1 MKRIVLTA
9 VAVLMLLNLGMAQ
22 DCSQFIGAVNGKKM
36 VYANKDAKGKDVG
49 KFNYIT
55 TKKDASTVTIH
66 TEVFD
71 KDGKSIGASDSEAKC
86 NGNVISIDMKSFIP
100 ANSMK
105 QFSNM
110 KMEGDAKYLV
120 YPLNM
125 QAGQTLDDGSVTI
138 NMINNGTQMGNMQMD
153 VTNRKVEQAETVNTP
168 AGSFDCFRITY
179 DAMIKI
185 KMMGIGF
192 PVHMHV
198 TEWFAP
204 KLARPV
210 KSETYTKNGK
220 LAGGMQ
226 LESIN

>member
-1 MKRIVLTA
+1 
-9 VAVLMLLNLGMAQ
+9 MLAQLGMAQ
-22 DCSQFIGAVNGKKM
+22 NCAQFINTVNGKKL
-36 VYANKDAKGKDVG
+36 VYANLDSKGKDVG
-49 KFNYIT
+49 KFNYTT
-55 TKKDASTVTIH
+55 TKKDGSTAAVH

-71 KDGKSIGASDSEAKC
+71 KSGKSIGASDSEIKC
-86 NGNVISIDMKSFIP
+86 NGDAISIDLKSFIP
-100 ANSMK
+100 ASSTK

-120 YPLNM
+120 YPLSM
-125 QAGQTLDDGSVTI
+125 KAGQTLADGTVTI
-138 NMINNGTQMGNMQMD
+138 NITNNGQQMGNMQMD
-153 VTNRKVEQAETVNTP
+153 ITNRKVEQAETVNTA

-179 DAMIKI
+179 DAMMKV

-204 KLARPV
+204 KIARPV
-210 KSETYTKNGK
+210 KSETYAKNGK
-220 LAGGMQ
+220 LAGSMQ